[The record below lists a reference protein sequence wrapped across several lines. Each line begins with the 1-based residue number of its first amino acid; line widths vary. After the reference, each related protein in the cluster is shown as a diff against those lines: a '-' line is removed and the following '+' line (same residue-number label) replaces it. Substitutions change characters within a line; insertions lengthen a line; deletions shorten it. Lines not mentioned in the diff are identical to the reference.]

1 MSIETNIVQWGPED
15 AAAALATQTRN
26 RDISYTTCRRYAN
39 DMASGRWT
47 FDASPIRFDSAGR
60 LIDGQHRMTA
70 LASLEDANV
79 TITFLVITGLAAE
92 SQMVMDQGR
101 VRTTGQQLGML
112 GTKRANVVAAG
123 VRLYLTLQ
131 LGVMFRDNRIANET
145 VTKALVEQW
154 VSENGE
160 AVTFLGDFVGRII
173 KNDAPPSVSYCAAL
187 LFAEKNAQATVEFF
201 GLLANGAGDASHPIT
216 VLDKRLQRHRR
227 EGIKISNRDVLGLYI
242 QSWNAWR
249 SGRTLSRFP
258 RPRGGTWTVE
268 TFPKPAR

>member
-47 FDASPIRFDSAGR
+47 FDASPIRFDNNGH

-70 LASLEDANV
+70 LASLGDSDVA
-79 TITFLVITGLAAE
+79 IPLLVITGLTAE

-101 VRTTGQQLGML
+101 ARTTGQQLSMRGI
-112 GTKRANVVAAG
+112 KSANVVAAG
-123 VRLYLTLQ
+123 VRLYLKLD
-131 LGVMFRDNRIANET
+131 LGLLFRDNHIANEE

-154 VSENGE
+154 VFENE
-160 AVTFLGDFVGRII
+160 ETVTFIGDFISSII

-187 LFAEKNAQATVEFF
+187 LFTEKNSQATVEFF
-201 GLLANGAGDASHPIT
+201 DRLAHGAGDASHPIT

-227 EGIKISNRDVLGLYI
+227 EGIKISSRDTLGLYV
-242 QSWNAWR
+242 QAWNAWR
-249 SGRTLSRFP
+249 AGRTLSKFP
-258 RPRGGTWTVE
+258 RPRGGTWTAE
-268 TFPKPAR
+268 NFPKPVR